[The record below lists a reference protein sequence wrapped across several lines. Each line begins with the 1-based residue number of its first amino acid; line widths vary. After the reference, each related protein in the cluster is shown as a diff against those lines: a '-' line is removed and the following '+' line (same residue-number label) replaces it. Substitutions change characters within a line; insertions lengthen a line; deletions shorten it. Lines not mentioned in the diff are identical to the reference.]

1 MQLKYPNLFKPLQ
14 VGNTTFKNRIVA
26 GALGCNQENPGTELI
41 QANVDYYGAIA
52 RGGAARVVAGGDSVV
67 NKDAGYA
74 GGMGR
79 MKLYLDPYPMTLH
92 MSLRN
97 YANTSI
103 SIPVWRLSS

>member
-52 RGGAARVVAGGDSVV
+52 RGGAARVVASTRTPAMPAGWGG
-67 NKDAGYA
+67 
-74 GGMGR
+74 
-79 MKLYLDPYPMTLH
+79 
-92 MSLRN
+92 
-97 YANTSI
+97 
-103 SIPVWRLSS
+103 

>member
-52 RGGAARVVAGGDSVV
+52 RGGAARVVTVSSTRTPAMPAGW
-67 NKDAGYA
+67 
-74 GGMGR
+74 GG
-79 MKLYLDPYPMTLH
+79 
-92 MSLRN
+92 
-97 YANTSI
+97 
-103 SIPVWRLSS
+103 